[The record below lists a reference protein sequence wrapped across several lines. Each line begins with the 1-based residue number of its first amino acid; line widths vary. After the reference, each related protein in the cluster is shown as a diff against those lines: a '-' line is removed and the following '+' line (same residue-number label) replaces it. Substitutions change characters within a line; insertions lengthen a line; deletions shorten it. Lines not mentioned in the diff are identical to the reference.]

1 MPNKEEV
8 MVNKVKN
15 EAERQA
21 WDQYAAAAIA
31 TAYNSVH
38 GNDARDYV
46 LKATQRAAEI
56 ADALIEERRKR

>member
-1 MPNKEEV
+1 
-8 MVNKVKN
+8 MVIKVKN
-15 EAERQA
+15 EAEVQA

-31 TAYNSVH
+31 TAYNSVKGH
-38 GNDARDYV
+38 DARDYL

>member
-1 MPNKEEV
+1 
-8 MVNKVKN
+8 MVNKVKD
-15 EAERQA
+15 EAELQA

-38 GNDARDYV
+38 GRDARDFV

>member
-15 EAERQA
+15 EAELQA

-31 TAYNSVH
+31 TAYNAVH
-38 GNDARDYV
+38 GNNAHDYV

>member
-15 EAERQA
+15 EAELQA

-31 TAYNSVH
+31 TAYNAVH
-38 GNDARDYV
+38 GNNEIG
-46 LKATQRAAEI
+46 RAHV
-56 ADALIEERRKR
+56 

>member
-1 MPNKEEV
+1 

-15 EAERQA
+15 EAELQA

-31 TAYNSVH
+31 TGYNSVH
-38 GNDARDYV
+38 GTNAHDYV
-46 LKATQRAAEI
+46 LKAAQRAAEI